1 MKKINKNLLGHTFS
15 SSSNKKAGDKE
26 ALKHLD
32 ELKKEIE
39 YKYMVQGV

>member
-1 MKKINKNLLGHTFS
+1 LLAHTFS

-39 YKYMVQGV
+39 YKYMVQGL